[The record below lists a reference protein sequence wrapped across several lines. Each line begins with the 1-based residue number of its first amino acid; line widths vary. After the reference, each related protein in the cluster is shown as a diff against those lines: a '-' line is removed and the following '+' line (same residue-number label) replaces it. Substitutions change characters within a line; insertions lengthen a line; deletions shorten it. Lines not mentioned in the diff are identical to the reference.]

1 MIPCTLYSFV
11 LLSLTAF
18 AAAAPQTV
26 EPGALEVGDAVTPI
40 AETEVV
46 VDEFGVE
53 WVQVPDVEEEPVE
66 RRQEAASTSSA
77 SGSASGPGKKCR
89 QLEVRKEW

>member
-1 MIPCTLYSFV
+1 MIPRTLYSFV

-26 EPGALEVGDAVTPI
+26 EPGAIEVGDAVTPI
-40 AETEVV
+40 AEAEVV

-77 SGSASGPGKKCR
+77 GGSASGPGKKCR